1 MILSQ
6 RGHQSSCLYYNIK
19 IFFVLFVPLRLPYT
33 FVTKEVVEATCE
45 CLLDQARQTEL
56 SGQPQALAERLVLEE
71 FGHCLMRIISSAG
84 KAKSDCINC

>member
-1 MILSQ
+1 MSLNPLHRSPL
-6 RGHQSSCLYYNIK
+6 CLHYAMNM
-19 IFFVLFVPLRLPYT
+19 FVLCVPRRLPFT

-56 SGQPQALAERLVLEE
+56 SGQTQAQAEQLILEE
-71 FGHCLMRIISSAG
+71 FGHCLMRIITSAG